1 MRASR
6 TLLTAAPAV
15 AGLSVIGAVVSIWAR
30 WPHQFAGQGDRQR
43 MLEDFVS
50 SGTALAPPLPFL
62 VLFVVASL
70 VIRRRDR
77 WATGACV
84 VLILMAL
91 LMIVASL
98 GEALAPPT
106 PDVPRAVLLFS
117 GVSGALAGGLLV
129 ALGVQSLLGGPSRD
143 RDARGEDAPLR

>member
-6 TLLTAAPAV
+6 PLLIAAPAA
-15 AGLSVIGAVVSIWAR
+15 AGLSVVLAIVSIWAR

-62 VLFVVASL
+62 VLFVLASL

-77 WATGACV
+77 WAAVACV
-84 VLILMAL
+84 VLLVMSL
-91 LMIVASL
+91 LMIVGSL

-106 PDVPRAVLLFS
+106 PDVPRAVLLLS
-117 GVSGALAGGLLV
+117 GGWGAVVGGLLV
-129 ALGVQSLLGGPSRD
+129 VLCVQSLRTGRRNG
-143 RDARGEDAPLR
+143 ATAPASPR

>member
-6 TLLTAAPAV
+6 TLLVAAPAV
-15 AGLSVIGAVVSIWAR
+15 AGLSVVLAIVSIWAR

-43 MLEDFVS
+43 MIEDFVS

-62 VLFVVASL
+62 VLFVLASL

-77 WATGACV
+77 WATVACV
-84 VLILMAL
+84 VLIVLSL

-117 GVSGALAGGLLV
+117 GGWGAVVGGLLV
-129 ALGVQSLLGGPSRD
+129 LLCIQSLYVG
-143 RDARGEDAPLR
+143 RGKGAAAPASPP